1 MFVVRQRVTAAW
13 IAVLVSSGGC
23 SVPDDDGTGIEPA
36 TSDRAGSDGPEVM
49 ALTTTSTSTLLDV
62 STDTA
67 FDAGS
72 NVESSTGEAV
82 SAADPANVCATGEC
96 ECSIGDV
103 RRCSEGGY
111 AGPCAGGLQ
120 TCNLNG
126 TWSTRCSIMPRA
138 QDTCEPGNDD
148 DCDGIPNGGC
158 SCTAGETRS
167 CVEDGYGGPCAEGV
181 QTCSPDGAW
190 GDCSIAPRER
200 DGCAWGNNDDCRGA
214 PNEGCLCIEDVTTR
228 ECGMCGDG
236 VQTCIDGFTGQYGR
250 CEGGTTQNVYFQDLD
265 GDGFGSDITIQV
277 CGEPHLAFSPVGG
290 DCDDSNSDAF
300 PGQEEYFIEPRSDG
314 THDYD
319 CDGAITRQFN
329 VGDYIGV
336 SGCAGESGVCDP
348 TGSMYLEELVE
359 CGSSF
364 VAMGCAYLVTSCRM
378 MSQGVPQRCR

>member
-1 MFVVRQRVTAAW
+1 IRRGEPLSRTGLADTVVSMFVVRLRVTAAW
-13 IAVLVSSGGC
+13 IAVLVSSGSC
-23 SVPDDDGTGIEPA
+23 SVPDDEEPEIEP
-36 TSDRAGSDGPEVM
+36 TSSDRVSSDGPEVM
-49 ALTTTSTSTLLDV
+49 ALTTTSTGLGDI

-67 FDAGS
+67 FDAAS
-72 NVESSTGEAV
+72 NVESSTGEVA
-82 SAADPANVCATGEC
+82 SAADAVDICGIGEC

-200 DGCAWGNNDDCRGA
+200 DGCAWGN
-214 PNEGCLCIEDVTTR
+214 
-228 ECGMCGDG
+228 
-236 VQTCIDGFTGQYGR
+236 
-250 CEGGTTQNVYFQDLD
+250 
-265 GDGFGSDITIQV
+265 
-277 CGEPHLAFSPVGG
+277 
-290 DCDDSNSDAF
+290 
-300 PGQEEYFIEPRSDG
+300 
-314 THDYD
+314 
-319 CDGAITRQFN
+319 
-329 VGDYIGV
+329 
-336 SGCAGESGVCDP
+336 
-348 TGSMYLEELVE
+348 
-359 CGSSF
+359 
-364 VAMGCAYLVTSCRM
+364 
-378 MSQGVPQRCR
+378 